1 MKAIIT
7 IVILAI
13 IALILVPEFF
23 YIVDQT
29 KQAVVL
35 RFGEIKEVSTEPGL
49 HTKQPFVDKV
59 VRFDKRLQIYD
70 VPAERIFTKDKKT
83 LLVDTIAVWKIV
95 DPEKFVKTMK
105 SVDLALTRIDDVVYS
120 IVRNTFGKLQFDEVI
135 SGRGA
140 VLEKVTLAAAEEM
153 KDYGILI
160 VAVRVK
166 RAVLPDENK
175 NAVFN
180 RMKSERYQEAALIRA
195 EGEKEANMIRA
206 EADKL
211 KVIALAEAQKKAEII
226 KGTAEASALRIYAEA
241 FSDDPEF
248 YEFWKRLVVYEE
260 TLPDSKFILSPDMS
274 FIEKLM
280 KGE

>member
-140 VLEKVTLAAAEEM
+140 VLEKVTLP
-153 KDYGILI
+153 L
-160 VAVRVK
+160 
-166 RAVLPDENK
+166 
-175 NAVFN
+175 
-180 RMKSERYQEAALIRA
+180 
-195 EGEKEANMIRA
+195 
-206 EADKL
+206 L
-211 KVIALAEAQKKAEII
+211 KK
-226 KGTAEASALRIYAEA
+226 
-241 FSDDPEF
+241 
-248 YEFWKRLVVYEE
+248 
-260 TLPDSKFILSPDMS
+260 
-274 FIEKLM
+274 
-280 KGE
+280 

>member
-1 MKAIIT
+1 
-7 IVILAI
+7 
-13 IALILVPEFF
+13 
-23 YIVDQT
+23 
-29 KQAVVL
+29 
-35 RFGEIKEVSTEPGL
+35 
-49 HTKQPFVDKV
+49 
-59 VRFDKRLQIYD
+59 
-70 VPAERIFTKDKKT
+70 
-83 LLVDTIAVWKIV
+83 VWKIV

-160 VAVRVK
+160 VSVRVK

>member
-29 KQAVVL
+29 EQAVVL

-140 VLEKVTLAAAEEM
+140 VLEEVTLAAAEEM

-160 VAVRVK
+160 VSVRVK

-195 EGEKEANMIRA
+195 EGEKEANMIHA

>member
-160 VAVRVK
+160 VSVRVK

>member
-29 KQAVVL
+29 EQAVVL

-140 VLEKVTLAAAEEM
+140 VLEEVTLAAAEEM

-160 VAVRVK
+160 VSVRVK